1 MKKLFC
7 FAFLLVGTMTFGQVQ
22 SDTAAKAPENWFNL
36 DPYINATNG
45 VSTEKTYNELLKGKK
60 STTVIVGVIDSG
72 VDFNHED
79 LKDVM
84 WTNPGEIAGNGI
96 DDDKNGY
103 VDDIHGWN
111 FLGGKDGKN
120 VDKETLELTRLYR
133 ELKPKYENA
142 DPKQLSGAQKK
153 EYEKYLEYKDTFEKK
168 LNEAVAQ
175 QAQVKFVNDLF
186 VSINLAIKEELKV
199 DSVRFEQLDKY
210 QPKDKKEEQLVGYAK
225 LILANDKNV
234 TLDELLKQLDEA
246 QDHFDDMVKYNL
258 NLDYDPRSIIGD
270 DYKNSSEKYYGNND
284 CNGPSSLHG
293 THVAGIIAANRTN
306 NIGIKG
312 VADNVRIMA
321 IRAVP
326 DGDER
331 DKDIANAIIY
341 AVDNGAKVIN
351 MSFGKMYPYD
361 KAAVDRAVKYAESK
375 DVLLI
380 HAAGNDGIDIDQ
392 AAHYPCKKYADG
404 GKAKNWVDVGALDWK
419 KNEQLPASFSNYG
432 KKTVDVFA
440 PGVDIYSTKS
450 GGGYLNESGTSM
462 ASPVTAGVATVIR
475 SYYPNLTAKQ
485 VKKIIEKSARTDYK
499 KNEVNRPGG
508 KEIAYVVK
516 KGDSIKTICEKN
528 KITETELTRLN
539 PEIKDG
545 LKEGQELGF
554 KEKSKFSDLSTTGGV
569 VNLYKAIELAEK
581 MSK

>member
-1 MKKLFC
+1 MKNRFLYLFISC
-7 FAFLLVGTMTFGQVQ
+7 STISFAQTQ
-22 SDTAAKAPENWFNL
+22 SDTATKAVDNWFNL
-36 DPYINATNG
+36 DAKANYVNG
-45 VSTEKTYNELLKGKK
+45 VSAERAYNELLKGKK

-72 VDFNHED
+72 VDWQHED

-84 WTNPGEIAGNGI
+84 WTNPKEIEGNGI

-133 ELKPKYENA
+133 ELKPKYDGKEEK
-142 DPKQLSGAQKK
+142 DITDKK
-153 EYEKYLEYKDTFEKK
+153 EYKYYLELKDAFESK
-168 LNEAVAQ
+168 LNKATGQLAQ
-175 QAQVKFVNDLF
+175 IKFVNDMF
-186 VSINLAIKEELKV
+186 VAINLAIKEETKA
-199 DSVRFEQLDKY
+199 DTIRYAQIEQYK
-210 QPKDKKEEQLVGYAK
+210 PKDKKEEQLVGYAK
-225 LILANDKNV
+225 LILANDKEAS
-234 TLDELLKQLDEA
+234 LDEILKQLDEA
-246 QDHFDDMVKYNL
+246 IDHFEDQVKYNL
-258 NLDYDPRSIIGD
+258 NLEYDPRNIIGD

-293 THVAGIIAANRTN
+293 THVAGIIGANRTN

-321 IRAVP
+321 VRAVP

-331 DKDIANAIIY
+331 DKDVANAIIY

-375 DVLLI
+375 DVLLV
-380 HAAGNDGIDIDQ
+380 HAAGNDGTDIDK

-404 GKAKNWVDVGALDWK
+404 AEAKNWIDVGALSWK
-419 KNEQLPASFSNYG
+419 KNEKLPASFSNYG
-432 KKTVDVFA
+432 KKTVNVFA
-440 PGVDIYSTKS
+440 PGVDIYSTKN

-462 ASPVTAGVATVIR
+462 ACPVTAGVAAAIR
-475 SYYPNLTAKQ
+475 SYYPNLTAAQ
-485 VKKIIEKSARTDYK
+485 VKKIIEKSVMKDFK
-499 KNEVNRPGG
+499 KTMVNKPGG
-508 KEIAYVVK
+508 KEITYIVK
-516 KGDSIKTICEKN
+516 KGDTVKSIAEKN
-528 KITETELTRLN
+528 KVTEAELESVN
-539 PEIKDG
+539 PEIKEG
-545 LKEGQELGF
+545 IKEGQELGL
-554 KEKSKFSDLSTTGGV
+554 KEKVKFSELSTTGGL
-569 VNLYKAIELAEK
+569 VNMYNAVIMAEK